1 MKPSIVAGALTLAL
15 AAGVA
20 CAEPVERAKVEAA
33 LPQLEAMAAKLVAD
47 GAVPGIAIV
56 VVHADEAVYLGGFGL
71 REIGEPE
78 TIDADTVFQLASMS
92 KPISATVVAKL
103 VSDGVLGWDSRV
115 ADLNPAFQ
123 LHDAFP
129 TAEVTVT
136 DLLNHRSGLP
146 GTSGDDLEAIGFDRE
161 TIAARLRLVPPSSS
175 FRAGYAYSNAGFT
188 QGALAAAMPTGQ
200 SWEEVAEE
208 RLYRPLGMAAT
219 SSRHSDFLARP
230 NRATLHVPSQ
240 GGWAALATREPDAQ
254 APAGGVS
261 ASVCDLAQWLR
272 LELGTGDWEGAPFI
286 DAAALAATHEPLFS
300 RGTNPV
306 SGAASFYGRGWNAE
320 FGRHGRSW
328 GHAGAFSTGAR
339 TLVTLYPDAG
349 LGIVVLTN
357 AFPTGVP
364 EGIADSFFDLVFDG
378 SVSKDWV
385 ADWDRMYSSL
395 FGPAIAAAKATYAS
409 PPQPPTAALPAASY
423 VGSYGNDYVGE
434 ATVTADGETLTVRL
448 GPDGATAW
456 PLTHFDRD
464 LFLYYDS
471 PEMPDMPSNTRSKK
485 LSATPSGT
493 PVGKALVRTTIPR
506 PASG

>member
-1 MKPSIVAGALTLAL
+1 
-15 AAGVA
+15 
-20 CAEPVERAKVEAA
+20 
-33 LPQLEAMAAKLVAD
+33 MAAKLVAD

-56 VVHADEAVYLGGFGL
+56 VVHADEVVYLGGFGL
-71 REIGEPE
+71 REVGKPE
-78 TIDADTVFQLASMS
+78 TVDADTVFQLASMS

-103 VSDGVLGWDSRV
+103 VSDGVVGWDSRI

-123 LHDAFP
+123 LHDPFP

-188 QGALAAAMPTGQ
+188 QGALAAAMPTGK

-219 SSRHSDFLARP
+219 SSRHSDFVARP
-230 NRATLHVPSQ
+230 NRAALHVPSQ

-261 ASVCDLAQWLR
+261 ASVRDLAQWLR
-272 LELGTGDWEGAPFI
+272 LELGTGDWDGAPFI
-286 DAAALAATHEPLFS
+286 DADALAATHEPLFD
-300 RGTNPV
+300 RGSNPV

-378 SVSKDWV
+378 SVSQGLGRGLGRGV
-385 ADWDRMYSSL
+385 LRPVRPGDRGGQGDL
-395 FGPAIAAAKATYAS
+395 RQPAAAADRG
-409 PPQPPTAALPAASY
+409 AAGRELRRQLRQRLRRRGDGDGRRRDADGAPRAGRRHRLAADPLRPRPLPLPRRAGDARHA
-423 VGSYGNDYVGE
+423 VGRPLRRRPGRPRHRADPRVARLE
-434 ATVTADGETLTVRL
+434 RPRDADATVGVIRSPVESFGRREGQSRPGIGDALRRAGS
-448 GPDGATAW
+448 
-456 PLTHFDRD
+456 
-464 LFLYYDS
+464 LYG
-471 PEMPDMPSNTRSKK
+471 RS
-485 LSATPSGT
+485 A
-493 PVGKALVRTTIPR
+493 
-506 PASG
+506 